1 MGRKFHTD
9 IELETK
15 PDFLE
20 CMDRVYAW
28 YENEI
33 IDRVPVR
40 FSAHNAEYSVID
52 QTNCWNN
59 LKEKWFD
66 TEYQIKH
73 FEKGMEGKVFL
84 GETFPVYWPN
94 LGPNVYPCMLGGDV
108 EFGDV
113 TTWAKHMLGA
123 PSEYDKIHFSMENEY
138 FKKLEEM
145 TKYALSR
152 CKGKYLVGYTD
163 IHSGADAADALRGT
177 QELLMDLYDE
187 PEETKKLIE
196 VCSEAFGT
204 VFEYFNKIIKDAGQP
219 SVTWIDIPSFDTFHI
234 PGTDLGAMLST
245 DMYNEY
251 ILPEVK
257 KEVKYAKHN
266 VFHVDGKG
274 VARHLDS
281 LLEIDEICGYQWVQG
296 MGADEPIMQWVP
308 LIKKIQD
315 HKKGVVVDLKPKEL
329 DMFMEA
335 VNPKGIYLCIDTTIE
350 EEQRAILKKL
360 EKWK

>member
-1 MGRKFHTD
+1 MGRKFQTD

-28 YENEI
+28 YEHEI

-40 FSAHNAEYSVID
+40 FSAHNAEYSVVD
-52 QTNCWNN
+52 KTNCWSTM
-59 LKEKWFD
+59 KEKWFD
-66 TEYQIKH
+66 TEYQVKH
-73 FEKGMEGKVFL
+73 FEKGIEGKSFL

-108 EFGDV
+108 EFGAV
-113 TTWAKHMLGA
+113 TTWAKRMLQS
-123 PSEYDKIHFSMENEY
+123 PSEYKNIQFTMENEY

-177 QELLMDLYDE
+177 QELLMDMYDT
-187 PEETKKLIE
+187 PEETKKLVE
-196 VCSEAFGT
+196 NCGEAFGT
-204 VFEYFNKIIKDAGQP
+204 VFNHFNKMLKDAGQP
-219 SVTWIDIPSFDTFHI
+219 SVTWINIPSFDTFHI
-234 PGTDLGAMLST
+234 PGTDLGAMLSE
-245 DMYNEY
+245 DMYDEY
-251 ILPEVK
+251 ILPEVE

-274 VARHLDS
+274 VARHLDQ
-281 LLEIDEICGYQWVQG
+281 LLEIKEICGYQWVQG
-296 MGADEPIMQWVP
+296 MGADEPIMQWIP

-315 HKKGVVVDLKPKEL
+315 KRKGIVVDLKPSEL
-329 DMFMEA
+329 DAFMEA
-335 VNPKGIYLCIDTTIE
+335 VKPYGIYLCMDVTDE
-350 EEQRAILKKL
+350 EEQKSIIEKLKK
-360 EKWK
+360 WK

>member
-1 MGRKFHTD
+1 MGRKFQTD

-28 YENEI
+28 YEHEI

-40 FSAHNAEYSVID
+40 FSAHNAEYSVVD
-52 QTNCWNN
+52 TTNRWSTM
-59 LKEKWFD
+59 KEKWFD
-66 TEYQIKH
+66 TEYQINH
-73 FEKGMEGKVFL
+73 FEKGIEGKTFL

-113 TTWAKHMLGA
+113 TTWAKHMLQS
-123 PSEYDKIHFSMENEY
+123 PSEYKNIQFTMENEY

-177 QELLMDLYDE
+177 QELLMDMYDE
-187 PEETKKLIE
+187 PEKTKKLVE
-196 VCSEAFGT
+196 KCGENFGT
-204 VFEYFNKIIKDAGQP
+204 VFNHFNKMLKDAGQP
-219 SVTWIDIPSFDTFHI
+219 SVTWINIPSFDTFHI
-234 PGTDLGAMLST
+234 PGTDLGAMLSE

-251 ILPEVK
+251 ILPEVE

-274 VARHLDS
+274 VARHLDQ
-281 LLEIDEICGYQWVQG
+281 LLEIKEICGYQWVQG

-315 HKKGVVVDLKPKEL
+315 KRKGIVVDLKPSEL
-329 DMFMEA
+329 DAFMEA
-335 VNPKGIYLCIDTTIE
+335 VNPYGIYLCMDVAD
-350 EEQRAILKKL
+350 EEQQKAIIEKLKK
-360 EKWK
+360 WK